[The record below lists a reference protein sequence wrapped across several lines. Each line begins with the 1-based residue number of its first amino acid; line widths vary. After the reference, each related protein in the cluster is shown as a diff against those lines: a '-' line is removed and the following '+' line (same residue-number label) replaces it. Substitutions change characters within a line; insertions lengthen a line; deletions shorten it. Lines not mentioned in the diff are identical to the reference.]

1 MESLAEESLPG
12 TILTPVMTVQTGQ
25 QRQFERQLSEKDD
38 LASATSGAIPQ
49 DLSLIDDSLFG
60 KSKPSK
66 KLSRREKKI
75 QARAQENTPESKPLT
90 ELTPMDLQ
98 EAQAEDDSLKPL
110 WEVAGNGEDGY
121 LVRGQTLYHK
131 SEDDW
136 GNDLEQVVM
145 PVKYRRDVLAMAH
158 GSSLA
163 AHLGTKKTV
172 KRVLKEFFWPGLSK
186 DVQDYCRSCEQCQRG
201 GKANRQRAPL
211 QPLPTI
217 EEPFKRIAI
226 DIVGPL
232 RRTKRGNKYILTL
245 MDFATRYPEALPLRK
260 IDATTVAEALCETF
274 TRLPEEI
281 LSDQGSN
288 FTSNLMKKVM
298 ELLQIHH
305 LKTSPY
311 HPQTDGMLERFHG
324 TLKGVMR
331 KSNIANKDWD
341 EYLPYVCFAVR
352 DSVHSAT
359 GFTPFQ
365 LLFGRDVRG
374 PLSLL
379 RHQLTGQ
386 TTGCRT
392 VVDFVTNLK
401 AKLHTAWE
409 QAAQSDG
416 QAKRK
421 SKGYFDRKAKARTF
435 QMGDQVLVLSP
446 SETDKFHAQWSGPYT
461 VEEVVSDVTY
471 RVSTPDRR
479 KKSRLYHVNSPK
491 LWTTPKAVLAVRC
504 CDDGLDTSQDGDLQL
519 YPFEQS
525 GNDLPVLSKS
535 LTVEQRK
542 QLTSLLEE
550 KHFIFGTAPGH
561 TTLAEHSID
570 TGDAPPVYH
579 PPYRI
584 PSAWQ
589 NQVRR
594 EIQTMLD
601 AGVIEPSTSPWTSPI
616 IPVKKKDGSLRL
628 CIDYRKLN
636 SLTKEDR
643 YPMPRVDEMLE
654 QLGKATYISTL
665 DLTQGYYQVPVSKS
679 DQEKT
684 AFVAPTGKYHFKR
697 MPFGLKGAPTTFQR
711 LMDVVLAPCYLYAN
725 A

>member
-1 MESLAEESLPG
+1 MH
-12 TILTPVMTVQTGQ
+12 Q
-25 QRQFERQLSEKDD
+25 
-38 LASATSGAIPQ
+38 
-49 DLSLIDDSLFG
+49 
-60 KSKPSK
+60 
-66 KLSRREKKI
+66 
-75 QARAQENTPESKPLT
+75 
-90 ELTPMDLQ
+90 Q
-98 EAQAEDDSLKPL
+98 EAFFQNFPRPPFM
-110 WEVAGNGEDGY
+110 GNG
-121 LVRGQTLYHK
+121 LTTIKL
-131 SEDDW
+131 
-136 GNDLEQVVM
+136 
-145 PVKYRRDVLAMAH
+145 
-158 GSSLA
+158 
-163 AHLGTKKTV
+163 
-172 KRVLKEFFWPGLSK
+172 
-186 DVQDYCRSCEQCQRG
+186 
-201 GKANRQRAPL
+201 
-211 QPLPTI
+211 LP
-217 EEPFKRIAI
+217 PALMK
-226 DIVGPL
+226 
-232 RRTKRGNKYILTL
+232 GNKYILTM
-245 MDFATRYPEALPLRK
+245 MDFATLYPEAIPLRK

-274 TRLPEEI
+274 TRLGLPEEI

-311 HPQTDGMLERFHG
+311 HPQADGMLERFHG
-324 TLKGVMR
+324 TLKGMMR
-331 KSNIANKDWD
+331 KSNIANKNWD

-365 LLFGRDVRG
+365 LLFERDVRG

-386 TTGCRT
+386 TAGCRT

-416 QAKRK
+416 QVKRK
-421 SKGYFDRKAKARTF
+421 SKSYFDRKAKPRTF
-435 QMGDQVLVLSP
+435 QMGDQVLVFSP
-446 SETDKFHAQWSGPYT
+446 SETDTFRAQWSGPYT
-461 VEEVVSDVTY
+461 VEGVVSDVTY

-479 KKSRLYHVNSPK
+479 KKSRLYHINSLKP
-491 LWTTPKAVLAVRC
+491 WTTPTAVLSVRYC
-504 CDDGLDTSQDGDLQL
+504 GEGLDTLYDGDLQL

-525 GNDLPVLSKS
+525 GNDQPLLNKS
-535 LTVEQRK
+535 LTAEQKK
-542 QLTSLLEE
+542 QLISLLKE
-550 KHFIFGTAPGH
+550 KCSIFGTVPGH

-570 TGDAPPVYH
+570 TGEAPPVYH

-584 PSAWQ
+584 PTAWQ
-589 NQVRR
+589 NQVRK

-601 AGVIEPSTSPWTSPI
+601 SGVIEPSTSPWTSPI

-636 SLTKEDR
+636 SITKEDR
-643 YPMPRVDEMLE
+643 NPMPRVDVMLE

-665 DLTQGYYQVPVSKS
+665 DLTQGYYQVPVFKT

-684 AFVAPTGKYHFKR
+684 AFVARTGKYHFKR

-711 LMDVVLAPCYLYAN
+711 LMDVVLAPCYQYAN
-725 A
+725 AYIDDIIVFSSSWEDHLTHLRDVF